1 MPTMTDETRAEA
13 ATEGAEE
20 TAEAGQRPENEAGG
34 AGGGGGAEAVAG
46 TEGAEGAEGAEKTPG
61 ELLPLDFTT
70 FILSLSTS
78 VLMNLGVVENPVTK
92 KTEKELPVAKQTIDL
107 LTLLKE
113 KTQGNLTEDETGL
126 LDNVLHELR
135 MLYVKAAG

>member
-1 MPTMTDETRAEA
+1 MTEKTKGPDIPAGGEA
-13 ATEGAEE
+13 VKAGQGEGAQK
-20 TAEAGQRPENEAGG
+20 AP
-34 AGGGGGAEAVAG
+34 
-46 TEGAEGAEGAEKTPG
+46 PG
-61 ELLPLDFTT
+61 RGDLPPLDFIT

-107 LTLLKE
+107 LSLIKE
-113 KTQGNLTEDETGL
+113 KTRGNLVEEEAKL
-126 LDNVLHELR
+126 LDDVLHELR